1 MRRNIGTRYVRSS
14 FFVPHSN
21 LLQYI
26 AAPVTGSRCVCWILE
41 YWPRCESPFLCV
53 ELLSMELEMGVSEC
67 WPSFA
72 KQSMFTQSFVRLLH
86 IPIPSQWLCDLT
98 TVSTFFLYIPALPSD
113 ESRNTHL
120 PSRHHSLTRKLRS
133 SPDLH
138 LLLPQTRLVG
148 STSSLKTPLHFLC
161 PFSRSTSLAENYH
174 TVQTSSFRSRPN
186 GVNTHSLGVSIYN
199 LLLPIQTG

>member
-1 MRRNIGTRYVRSS
+1 MRRSIGTRYVRSS
-14 FFVPHSN
+14 FFVLPSN

-26 AAPVTGSRCVCWILE
+26 AATVTGSRCVRWVQK

-67 WPSFA
+67 WPSYA

-86 IPIPSQWLCDLT
+86 IPIPSHSLCALT
-98 TVSTFFLYIPALPSD
+98 TVSTFFLYIPALPFD
-113 ESRNTHL
+113 ESRDTHL
-120 PSRHHSLTRKLRS
+120 PSRHHSQTRKLRS

-148 STSSLKTPLHFLC
+148 STSSLKTTS
-161 PFSRSTSLAENYH
+161 PFS
-174 TVQTSSFRSRPN
+174 
-186 GVNTHSLGVSIYN
+186 VS
-199 LLLPIQTG
+199 LLPISKVLPKTIARCKHHRSVHAQMASTLIVSV